1 MFSDLSRRELL
12 KSAAAAGLLAA
23 LDGCGDSKT
32 AMQSVVATTERPGAA
47 QPFRFVHLT
56 DVHVQHERA
65 GDEGFTAALKAVEG
79 LKPRPDFILGGGD
92 MVFDALEVS
101 SDRAKMLFEMY
112 QKIIKDNTS
121 LTVHNTV
128 GNHDAFGWHTK
139 SGAKPTDP
147 GYGKAMV
154 KDYMQWTETFHT
166 FQHKGWQFF
175 CLDNIQP
182 GDRGGQYPYQGF
194 IDGPQIDWFK
204 AELARLP
211 VRTSNAGQRES
222 LSYPVGTPIVICE
235 HIPMVTAT
243 EYDHGELFKDQ
254 EWRINNAFV
263 CGDSAQRLD
272 LYKSYNVRLCLSGHI
287 HQRDR
292 VEFQGPTFINDGA
305 VCGSWWR
312 GPHHGVKE
320 GFGIFDCRPDG
331 TFDYRYHEYGW
342 VARA

>member
-1 MFSDLSRRELL
+1 MPNDLSRRELL
-12 KSAAAAGLLAA
+12 KAAAAAGLLVA
-23 LDGCGDSKT
+23 LDGCADSKST
-32 AMQSVVATTERPGAA
+32 MQAAVATTERPGLI

-56 DVHVQHERA
+56 DIHVQHERA
-65 GDEGFTAALKAVEG
+65 GDEGFTAALKAVEN
-79 LKPRPDFILGGGD
+79 LKPRPDFILTGGD
-92 MVFDALEVS
+92 MVFDALEVN
-101 SDRAKMLFEMY
+101 SDRARMLFDLY
-112 QKIIKDNTS
+112 QKILKGNTS
-121 LTVHNTV
+121 LPIHNTV
-128 GNHDAFGWHTK
+128 GNHDVFGWHNK
-139 SGAKPTDP
+139 SGAQPSDK

-154 KDYMQWTETFHT
+154 KDYMQWTDTFHT
-166 FQHKGWQFF
+166 FAHKGWQFF

-182 GDRGGQYPYQGF
+182 GDRDGHYPYHGF
-194 IDGPQIDWFK
+194 IDSPQMDWFK
-204 AELARLP
+204 AELAKLP
-211 VRTSNAGQRES
+211 QGV
-222 LSYPVGTPIVICE
+222 PIVICE

-243 EYDHGELFKDQ
+243 EYDHGDLFKDP

-272 LYKSYNVRLCLSGHI
+272 LYKSFNVRLCLSGHI

-320 GFGIFDCRPDG
+320 GFGVFDCKPDG
-331 TFDYRYHEYGW
+331 TFDYHYHDYGW